1 MGGRGASLRR
11 KQNAANNGKPGNNQK
26 TTIDKKTKIEKVNG
40 GMSIDTADNH
50 NANPNYMGGR
60 RALALYNTKNRGFN
74 ALDSKIEQKQA
85 EFKRN
90 PSPGAGR
97 ELQSLI
103 RQRRQRA
110 QELLQMQWTSR
121 GYSENCQRSVI
132 AYELRRRGYKVT
144 AQPAPRKND
153 TGYRPA
159 ILAFKNRENIKLP
172 KTVAKRGDYIDSKL
186 KSKLKAGER
195 GVITFHWRDPDGKR
209 TYGHTINVERKKN
222 GSLLYVDSQIGKKS
236 KKFNDYIAGRN
247 GINQNTFTFTRTDN
261 QKLDLNNLVN
271 NGIIRRNRN

>member
-1 MGGRGASLRR
+1 MGGRGASL
-11 KQNAANNGKPGNNQK
+11 KKKNKNNPSNSKKGNK
-26 TTIDKKTKIEKVNG
+26 IKVDKNTKIEQVEG

-60 RALALYNTKNRGFN
+60 KALALYNTKNREFN
-74 ALDSKIEQKQA
+74 ALSTKIEQKQA

-90 PSPGAGR
+90 PSPGARR

-103 RQRRQRA
+103 SQRKQKA

-144 AQPAPRKND
+144 AQPAPTKGKD

-236 KKFNDYIAGRN
+236 KKFNDYIAG
-247 GINQNTFTFTRTDN
+247 
-261 QKLDLNNLVN
+261 K
-271 NGIIRRNRN
+271 NGIIRRNSN